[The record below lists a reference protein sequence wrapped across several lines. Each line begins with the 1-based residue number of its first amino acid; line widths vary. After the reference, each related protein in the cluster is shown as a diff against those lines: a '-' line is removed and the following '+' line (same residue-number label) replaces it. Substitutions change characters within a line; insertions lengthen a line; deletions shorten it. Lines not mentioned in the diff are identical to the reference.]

1 MSNKRQ
7 KKKAA
12 RLNNCALCG
21 RPLPREQGRR
31 VVGRT
36 GLGVCDKCLRV
47 GLKLTEPPKK
57 SPEWVASGSVLT
69 PQQLM
74 EWLDRAIIG
83 QERAKRAVSVVLW
96 KQQLRAKGYD
106 IPNPGLLLFGPTGCG
121 KTALVKEAAKAANL
135 PFIIYDATTL
145 TETGYK
151 GNNAVDIVKDLRSR
165 VDGDI
170 RYAVVCLDEIDKL
183 AARGNESR
191 REYSRGTQ
199 HALLKLVEGTEV
211 DGVSTDKMLFLY
223 SGAFT
228 GMSKESEKK
237 ACRTIGFDRPKEENK
252 DREEFL
258 PSDFVAFGM
267 EPELMGRISRCV
279 PIEPLTENDLRNILL
294 SSSLSHFQKY
304 RTLFGVHGQTLEL
317 DEEAQEELIQKT
329 LERGLGARG
338 LNALLEEWIEPK
350 LMRLAEVEDERA

>member
-1 MSNKRQ
+1 MK
-7 KKKAA
+7 
-12 RLNNCALCG
+12 
-21 RPLPREQGRR
+21 
-31 VVGRT
+31 
-36 GLGVCDKCLRV
+36 
-47 GLKLTEPPKK
+47 
-57 SPEWVASGSVLT
+57 SGSVLT

-74 EWLDRAIIG
+74 QQLDRAIIG
-83 QERAKRAVSVVLW
+83 QERAKRALSVALW

-121 KTALVKEAAKAANL
+121 KTALVREAARAANL

-151 GNNAVDIVKDLRSR
+151 GNNAVDIIKDLKSR
-165 VDGDI
+165 VDGDV
-170 RYAVVCLDEIDKL
+170 RYAVVYLDEIDKV

-228 GMSKESEKK
+228 GMSKGAERK
-237 ACRTIGFDRPKEENK
+237 ACRTIGFDRPEEQDENQ
-252 DREEFL
+252 DEFL

-267 EPELMGRISRCV
+267 ELELMGRISRCV
-279 PIEPLTENDLRNILL
+279 PIEPLTEDDLRNILL
-294 SSSLSHFQKY
+294 SSRLSHFQKY
-304 RTLFGVHGQTLEL
+304 RTFFMIHGQTLEL
-317 DEEAQEELIQKT
+317 DEDTREAIVQKA

-350 LMRLAEVEDERA
+350 LMKLAEVEDERA